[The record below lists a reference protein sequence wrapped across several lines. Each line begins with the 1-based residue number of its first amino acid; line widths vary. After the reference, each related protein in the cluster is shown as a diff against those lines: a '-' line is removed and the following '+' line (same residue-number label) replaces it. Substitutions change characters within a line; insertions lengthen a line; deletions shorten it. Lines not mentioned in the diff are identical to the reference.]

1 MILYSL
7 LFGFA
12 AWGLAAA
19 AIILRERRSGST
31 LVFISFL
38 CASVSAVWQFFE
50 IQKRAYAGDF
60 AGIEDTIRAVILG
73 VIIMLGVTL
82 LLNFFA
88 LVAKKRTA

>member
-19 AIILRERRSGST
+19 ANALREKRSGPA
-31 LVFISFL
+31 LVFTSFL

-50 IQKRAYAGDF
+50 IQKRAFAGDF
-60 AGIEDTIRAVILG
+60 AAIEDTIRGIIFG
-73 VIIMLGVTL
+73 VVVMLVVTL
-82 LLNFFA
+82 MLNGLALLR
-88 LVAKKRTA
+88 KKE